1 MRALIAQPK
10 YTRGLSTLLLFVLV
24 FSMQSF
30 AISAEI
36 LENAQS
42 HVGVSAR
49 VEQLVLPGPKLE
61 VRPLADRKLPLVL
74 RIEQSY
80 PHGSDFRY
88 DLVYYGLEPGEY
100 DLGDYLQRE
109 DASPADDLPPLP
121 VKILGSLPPGQIE
134 PNALQS
140 SGVPR
145 LGGYRI
151 LAVLAGALWL
161 AGLATI
167 LLFGRKV
174 DVVEAALANRQLS
187 LEEDMRIVLER
198 IGSGRFTESDKS
210 HLERLLLAY
219 WRRRLGLQNAKPA
232 EAMAA
237 IRANPAAAH
246 LLDQLERWLHQPAGA
261 ESVDVVELLR
271 PYRQAFGAGPT
282 AQRGKAAGAARQFAE
297 GSPK

>member
-1 MRALIAQPK
+1 MHALIARPK
-10 YTRGLSTLLLFVLV
+10 HIRGISTLTLFVLA
-24 FSMQSF
+24 FWLQSF
-30 AISAEI
+30 AISAET
-36 LENAQS
+36 LENSQS
-42 HVGVSAR
+42 HVGISAR

-61 VRPLADRKLPLVL
+61 VRPLTDRKLPLVL

-100 DLGDYLQRE
+100 DLRNYLQRE
-109 DASPADDLPPLP
+109 DGSPADDLPPLP

-151 LAVLAGALWL
+151 LAVLAGALWV

-174 DVVEAALANRQLS
+174 DVVQATLAHGRLS
-187 LEEDMRIVLER
+187 LEEDMRVVLER
-198 IGSGRFTESDKS
+198 IASGRFTESDKS

-219 WRRRLGLQNAKPA
+219 WRRRLGLQNARPA

-246 LLDQLERWLHQPAGA
+246 LLGQLERWLHQPAGA

-282 AQRGKAAGAARQFAE
+282 EQGGKAAGTTRQLAE
-297 GSPK
+297 GSPR